1 MGPAPVMSMDRIR
14 DYKYHTALGSEN
26 DFRALVQRL
35 YALQAERM
43 EAYRLFEEGH
53 QAYLNTGPHY
63 DFIQYRQLVH
73 EITLAFNSISKEI
86 IQMKDRFHE
95 VYGRPDLS
103 YHIEKIQEKEK
114 EKLELTARLQIAK
127 QNVLDHPGVEAHP
140 QEVQELKH
148 KIIKIMDAISEIL
161 QDFKYDS
168 EEME

>member
-1 MGPAPVMSMDRIR
+1 MGNA
-14 DYKYHTALGSEN
+14 TAIALNPESTPFTPKWLLQFA
-26 DFRALVQRL
+26 FR
-35 YALQAERM
+35 
-43 EAYRLFEEGH
+43 GH